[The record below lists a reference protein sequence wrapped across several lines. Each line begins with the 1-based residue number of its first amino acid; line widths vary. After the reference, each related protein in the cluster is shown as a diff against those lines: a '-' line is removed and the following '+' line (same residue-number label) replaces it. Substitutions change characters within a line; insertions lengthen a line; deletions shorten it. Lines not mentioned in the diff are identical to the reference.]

1 MKNVICLAIFAVS
14 LLGCSQKYQID
25 NQSDGVS
32 SPDTT
37 SALTTRSV
45 EALFIKKKLY
55 DDLEVTCQRLGILQ
69 VGRLEACI
77 KSMAKDELSKKL
89 SQPSPASSNQA
100 MPRQEIR
107 AADERDIFI
116 SLLREIMSGQIDD
129 IRSLEIPN
137 GSDINITNRMNYLRT
152 QKIQDIRLRELRLQE
167 QKRQEASQKMLRV
180 PSQPD
185 LSK

>member
-1 MKNVICLAIFAVS
+1 
-14 LLGCSQKYQID
+14 
-25 NQSDGVS
+25 
-32 SPDTT
+32 
-37 SALTTRSV
+37 
-45 EALFIKKKLY
+45 
-55 DDLEVTCQRLGILQ
+55 
-69 VGRLEACI
+69 
-77 KSMAKDELSKKL
+77 
-89 SQPSPASSNQA
+89 
-100 MPRQEIR
+100 
-107 AADERDIFI
+107 
-116 SLLREIMSGQIDD
+116 MSGQIDD